1 VSPLPSDIQLDA
13 LREVANIGC
22 GHAINALA
30 RLVGGRTVNLSIPR
44 ALVAEAPE
52 VAELLGGAEAS
63 VVAAKLGMD
72 GELRGVLLL
81 VMPTEDSVALESL
94 LLRRDDAP
102 LEERESA
109 LSEAANIVAS
119 ACLSAIG
126 MLTGWRLLPTV
137 PVLLRGAAGSMLS
150 TAMRG
155 TPGDGRVVVL
165 ETRFDSVGVP
175 QVSGQML
182 LLLDGDSSRS
192 LLARL
197 GV

>member
-1 VSPLPSDIQLDA
+1 MSPLPSDIQLDA

-44 ALVAEAPE
+44 ALMAETPE
-52 VAELLGGAEAS
+52 LTELLGGADAS

-72 GELRGVLLL
+72 GELGGVLLL
-81 VMPTEDSVALESL
+81 VMPTQDSVALESL
-94 LLRRDDAP
+94 LLRREDAP
-102 LEERESA
+102 QEERESA

-137 PVLLRGAAGSMLS
+137 PVLLRGAAGPVLTEVMQASGS
-150 TAMRG
+150 
-155 TPGDGRVVVL
+155 DGRVVVL
-165 ETRFDSVGVP
+165 ETRFSSVGVP
-175 QVSGQML
+175 AVSGQML
-182 LLLDGDSSRS
+182 LLLDQESSRA
-192 LLARL
+192 LLTRL